1 MMHLA
6 VLLLVISYHGT
17 NAVTRACPYKPAD
30 IVFVVDGSGSEGLAN
45 FQKQLAF
52 IQNFTGQFEIGK
64 NQTQVSLV
72 TFSTDVTNE
81 FNLNSYARKVDVL
94 SAIGRTNYPNGETH
108 THLALDYV
116 RLHSLTPQ
124 NGSRTNVNKIVIVL
138 TDGKSNEEALTVQAA
153 SLLKLR
159 RDVSVIA
166 IGIGN
171 AVDPRELLA
180 IASNKNH
187 TFTVT
192 SFDLLETI
200 HQDLTDTTCHTCGQG
215 PADIF
220 FLLDSS
226 GSEGSVNFRKQ
237 LEFVNTV
244 ANEFDFGPDTTQM
257 GLATFATGV
266 SLEIPITR
274 YHTKSEFMQNVLRV
288 LFRDGESN
296 LHLGLELTRTQLS
309 DKILTVKSHRFAII
323 LTDGRSLEHER
334 TVEEARKLHMNG
346 VETFVIGI
354 GNDVDDME
362 LRDVASDRSH
372 VFRVNTFD
380 QLDNI
385 HQQIVDRICAE
396 KTVFPTTTTTTPK
409 PTTHTTMSP
418 TTTKPTTTTHKPT
431 THTTMGTT
439 TTTKPACGPKVADI
453 LFVLDSSDSEG
464 PENFK
469 KILDFVY
476 NFARQFAIGVN
487 NVLFSL
493 ITYSS
498 SVNVRFYFNTYTSRN
513 NVLNAIQNTSY
524 IGLGTNTSDAL
535 HVARTEIFQTQHGS
549 RPNATNIVIVITD
562 GRSRNPNAT
571 VVEATLLKKTAE
583 VFSIGIGP
591 EVDQHELS
599 AIASKPSYVMQV
611 NSFELLHTIEGKITE
626 AACSGRI

>member
-1 MMHLA
+1 MLHLA
-6 VLLLVISYHGT
+6 VLLVVISCHGT
-17 NAVTRACPYKPAD
+17 NALTRACPYKPAD
-30 IVFVVDGSGSEGLAN
+30 IVFVVDGSGSERLAN

-81 FNLNSYARKVDVL
+81 FNLNTYYSKSDVL
-94 SAIGRTNYPNGETH
+94 AAIGRAHYPNGETY
-108 THLALDYV
+108 THLALDHV
-116 RLHSLTPQ
+116 RMHSLTTQ
-124 NGSRTNVNKIVIVL
+124 FGARLNVNKIVIVL
-138 TDGKSNEEALTVQAA
+138 TDGKSNEGLLTVQAA
-153 SLLKLR
+153 NLLKQR
-159 RDVSVIA
+159 KDVTVIA

-171 AVDPRELLA
+171 EVDPTELAA

-192 SFDLLETI
+192 SFDLLQTI
-200 HQDLTDTTCHTCGQG
+200 RQDLTDTTCHTCGQG
-215 PADIF
+215 AADIF

-226 GSEGSVNFRKQ
+226 GSEGTTNFRKQ
-237 LEFVNTV
+237 LEFVNSI

-266 SLEIPITR
+266 SLEIPVTR
-274 YHTKSEFMQNVLRV
+274 YHTKTEFMQNVLRV
-288 LFRDGESN
+288 PFRDGESN
-296 LHLGLELTRTQLS
+296 LHLGLEMTRNQLS

-334 TVEEARKLHMNG
+334 TVDESRKLHMAG

-354 GNDVDDME
+354 GSDVDESE
-362 LRDVASDRSH
+362 LLDVASDRNH
-372 VFRVNTFD
+372 LFRVNSFL
-380 QLDNI
+380 QLDTI

-396 KTVFPTTTTTTPK
+396 KTVFPTTLATTTP
-409 PTTHTTMSP
+409 
-418 TTTKPTTTTHKPT
+418 KPT

-453 LFVLDSSDSEG
+453 LFILDSSDSEG

-476 NFARQFAIGVN
+476 NFAHQFAIGVN

-498 SVNVRFYFNTYTSRN
+498 DVNVRFYFNTFTSRN
-513 NVLNAIQNTSY
+513 SVLNAILNTSY

-535 HVARTEIFQTQHGS
+535 NVARTVMFRPEHGS
-549 RPNATNIVIVITD
+549 RPNATNIAIVITD

-571 VVEATLLKKTAE
+571 ITEAALLKKTAD

-591 EVDQHELS
+591 DVDQHELGI
-599 AIASKPSYVMQV
+599 IASKPTNVMQV
-611 NSFELLHTIEGKITE
+611 NSFELLHTIQDKITQ

>member
-1 MMHLA
+1 MLRLA
-6 VLLLVISYHGT
+6 IVLVVIGYHGN
-17 NAVTRACPYKPAD
+17 NALTRVCPYKPAD
-30 IVFVVDGSGSEGLAN
+30 IVFVVDGSGSERLAN

-81 FNLNSYARKVDVL
+81 FSLNTYSNKADVL
-94 SAIGRTNYPNGETH
+94 NAIGRAHYPNGETY

-116 RLHSLTPQ
+116 RQQSLTHHS
-124 NGSRTNVNKIVIVL
+124 GSRNGVNKIVIVL
-138 TDGKSNEEALTVQAA
+138 TDGKSNEGALTAQAA
-153 SLLKLR
+153 ALLKLK
-159 RDVSVIA
+159 RDVTVIA
-166 IGIGN
+166 IGIGSE
-171 AVDPRELLA
+171 VDPTELAA

-187 TFTVT
+187 TFTVA
-192 SFDLLETI
+192 SFDLLQTI

-226 GSEGSVNFRKQ
+226 GSEGTVNFRKQ
-237 LEFVNTV
+237 LEFANTV
-244 ANEFDFGPDTTQM
+244 ANEFDFGPDSTQI
-257 GLATFATGV
+257 GLATFGTGAT
-266 SLEIPITR
+266 LEIPINR
-274 YHTKSEFMQNVLRV
+274 YHTKEEFMQNVLRV
-288 LFRDGESN
+288 PFRDGESN
-296 LHLGLELTRTQLS
+296 LHLGLDLARTQLS
-309 DKILTVKSHRFAII
+309 DSFLPVKSHRFAII

-334 TVEEARKLHMNG
+334 TVQEAKRLHMAG

-354 GNDVDDME
+354 GSDVDESE
-362 LRDVASDRSH
+362 LLDVASDRNH
-372 VFRVNTFD
+372 LFRVNSFL
-380 QLDNI
+380 QLDTI
-385 HQQIVDRICAE
+385 HQQVVDRICAE
-396 KTVFPTTTTTTPK
+396 KTVFPTTTPL
-409 PTTHTTMSP
+409 P
-418 TTTKPTTTTHKPT
+418 TTTHTTTHKPT
-431 THTTMGTT
+431 SPTTIGTT

-453 LFVLDSSDSEG
+453 LFILDSSDSEG

-498 SVNVRFYFNTYTSRN
+498 DVNVRFHFNTYTSRN
-513 NVLNAIQNTSY
+513 SVLNAILNTSY

-535 HVARTEIFQTQHGS
+535 NVARTVMFKPEHGS
-549 RPNATNIVIVITD
+549 RPNATNIAIVITD

-571 VVEATLLKKTAE
+571 VTEAALLKKTAD

-591 EVDQHELS
+591 DVDQHELN
-599 AIASKPSYVMQV
+599 AIASKPANVMQV
-611 NSFELLHTIEGKITE
+611 NSFELLHTIQEKITE
-626 AACSGRI
+626 AACSGRT